1 MKKKYENIWE
11 ILSEIGYDE
20 ELMID
25 IWIRSLIA
33 TAKGRR
39 EIVQRLIK
47 KGFPKDIIEQKI
59 TLVDGEIID
68 WETNRSWIEYQINSL
83 LARGKSLRII
93 AMTLVG
99 KYPYFRDEISEYIE
113 WLDDSDSLA
122 QEVEKYQKKY
132 NTSDP
137 KEKQKLYAALM
148 RKGFGYQEIKGQ
160 LITNN

>member
-1 MKKKYENIWE
+1 MSRVYQIFTRVSKISSPMNIRLRLANYITRYAPSRQKISSYLMKKKYENIRE

-47 KGFPKDIIEQKI
+47 KGFPKDLIEQKI

-68 WETNRSWIEYQINSL
+68 WETNRS
-83 LARGKSLRII
+83 
-93 AMTLVG
+93 
-99 KYPYFRDEISEYIE
+99 
-113 WLDDSDSLA
+113 
-122 QEVEKYQKKY
+122 
-132 NTSDP
+132 
-137 KEKQKLYAALM
+137 
-148 RKGFGYQEIKGQ
+148 
-160 LITNN
+160 